1 MSRALSSLN
10 EQHESTHKHEI
21 SNWKTEMA
29 LLERKSE
36 EYRTRAAALQVCEA
50 NVDKAQFVP
59 WFSRLYRKSMQSEN

>member
-1 MSRALSSLN
+1 
-10 EQHESTHKHEI
+10 
-21 SNWKTEMA
+21 MA

-50 NVDKAQFVP
+50 NVDIAQFLP